1 MQTEGHAMTRK
12 QSIYSSLELCKSSSF
27 LLLYLFSPLPFNTA
41 SFFIINSLGLINR
54 CIPKILFYQ
63 KMTQTKERLNVSHC
77 YFTRLN
83 LKKWGLYNFASQS
96 PKSKIFFQ
104 FLWGIVEGR
113 TSRAQPSQPIL
124 KKLPKWHFLTP
135 ARDIHIECSKQFK
148 WNLYFYGSGQSGPFW
163 AELKLL

>member
-1 MQTEGHAMTRK
+1 MTRK

-104 FLWGIVEGR
+104 FLCGIVEGR
-113 TSRAQPSQPIL
+113 TSRAQPSLPIL
-124 KKLPKWHFLTP
+124 KKIAQMALFNPCMKFIFFSAKCLYLKW
-135 ARDIHIECSKQFK
+135 
-148 WNLYFYGSGQSGPFW
+148 
-163 AELKLL
+163 